1 MKRLNLILRA
11 TALAAVVMTAIP
23 VNAQENGNRDENG
36 RVVRGPYETN
46 RFADNWFIGSGSGV
60 NFLFDKGYE
69 AAPAFSMDAY
79 IGKWFTP
86 SVGMRIGYQGLQS
99 RVWAD
104 SPSVLGNSLDAG
116 KDKYLQKFGYM
127 YIHGDFLWNA
137 SNALGGYKE
146 TRFWNFVPY
155 VHTGFY
161 RSYGLGDNDYADN
174 ELALGVGLMH
184 SLRLTERLDLNIDM
198 RGTVVN
204 GRIHQS
210 DGVAVL
216 TSATVGMGI
225 DLGYPA
231 FVRTS
236 TMVAAL
242 EAENIDEV
250 AAMAAAAAAI
260 EVANESLAMQNKTLK
275 HENRRLVNELTEA
288 YNRPQFDVEAF
299 FEGMSP
305 ATIYFDIGKSVLNE
319 KELNYLDFVTRNII
333 SKVDDQTEIMI
344 TVMGSADANTGSE
357 QRNRQLSEARGKY
370 VTELM
375 TKKYGISPE
384 RLSVRSEIVKAESKP
399 ELQRAVIIS
408 F

>member
-69 AAPAFSMDAY
+69 AAPAFSMDVY